1 MIRNIPKRWRELSG
15 QNSWKSLLDP
25 LDLDLRRYIIHY
37 GELAETAYDTFNS
50 QRASE
55 YEGDSR
61 YKEKDLFSEVGLHVA
76 NPFRYRG
83 IEVPVRDFGDQSPGG
98 VHGEAGVGGGLGQGV
113 QLDGVR
119 GSGDRQREGRA
130 REEGRRGLVERDGP
144 GLRMGERLR
153 FPVGA
158 RLRDSRSRGR
168 SHGSRRVALHL
179 HLLRSSVALQ
189 QEECQAAGMN
199 IIRVKM
205 VGSVFFFFFF
215 FQINR
220 RIPIKI
226 I

>member
-1 MIRNIPKRWRELSG
+1 MTPS
-15 QNSWKSLLDP
+15 
-25 LDLDLRRYIIHY
+25 
-37 GELAETAYDTFNS
+37 TARGPPST
-50 QRASE
+50 
-55 YEGDSR
+55 
-61 YKEKDLFSEVGLHVA
+61 
-76 NPFRYRG
+76 RG
-83 IEVPVRDFGDQSPGG
+83 IAGTRRRTSSPKSGYMWPTLSVTGYEVPVRDFGDQSPGG

-113 QLDGVR
+113 QLDEFR

-130 REEGRRGLVERDGP
+130 REEGRRGLVERDDP

-215 FQINR
+215 PNKSSDPYQNYLR
-220 RIPIKI
+220 E
-226 I
+226 